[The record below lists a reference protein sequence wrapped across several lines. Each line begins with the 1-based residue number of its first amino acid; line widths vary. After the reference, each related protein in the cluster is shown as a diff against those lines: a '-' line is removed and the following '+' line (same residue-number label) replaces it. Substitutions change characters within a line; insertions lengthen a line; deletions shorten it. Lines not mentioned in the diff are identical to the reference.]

1 MNPKTSIPDIQI
13 LSIHAYLKLY
23 QNVVL
28 PDIILLMKNIFNF
41 RNLGIYSLIYTIVTL
56 AVSIFKLTNGI
67 NYDPLGYWHEIDRA
81 FVLFIIFVAVLTIK
95 YFRFSKYIV
104 NILSQFLPLILS
116 ILAYLFLLYLRG
128 IVSPDIFKKLLF
140 YSLVFFI
147 AFFLLKWLFNTIF
160 NLIDSLSR
168 SKALNRMRIELW
180 GLLIIILLLIPFG
193 IYFFFKEDSS
203 FIVNYCNSYLSYLT
217 GVLLI
222 ILLLGV
228 LFTARKKNKTGAA
241 EIIMIVIYYFFFI
254 LFYLNIINIY
264 VILAIELFGLL
275 SIVLYSVRNSISFN
289 TALALLI
296 YLLMILRALYYFT
309 DFLIL

>member
-1 MNPKTSIPDIQI
+1 M
-13 LSIHAYLKLY
+13 
-23 QNVVL
+23 
-28 PDIILLMKNIFNF
+28 
-41 RNLGIYSLIYTIVTL
+41 
-56 AVSIFKLTNGI
+56 
-67 NYDPLGYWHEIDRA
+67 
-81 FVLFIIFVAVLTIK
+81 LTIK
-95 YFRFSKYIV
+95 YFRFSKYIG
-104 NILSQFLPLILS
+104 NILSQLLPLILS

-222 ILLLGV
+222 ILFLGV

-296 YLLMILRALYYFT
+296 YLLIYLRMRSRTARAISSRMKTKVQTLPVISPCATKNVISSLTGIFPSRVQASHHGVEATIFPPGLMMALIPVFAH
-309 DFLIL
+309 LAMARRVSIALRQA

>member
-67 NYDPLGYWHEIDRA
+67 NYDPLGYWHDIDRA

-95 YFRFSKYIV
+95 YFRFSKYIG
-104 NILSQFLPLILS
+104 NILSQLLPLILS
-116 ILAYLFLLYLRG
+116 ILAYLFLLYLRD

-180 GLLIIILLLIPFG
+180 GLL
-193 IYFFFKEDSS
+193 YFK
-203 FIVNYCNSYLSYLT
+203 VRLT
-217 GVLLI
+217 
-222 ILLLGV
+222 
-228 LFTARKKNKTGAA
+228 R
-241 EIIMIVIYYFFFI
+241 
-254 LFYLNIINIY
+254 
-264 VILAIELFGLL
+264 IELAYTKLKVWCHTFRRQAQIIGTLG
-275 SIVLYSVRNSISFN
+275 IKYCVENSNKMS
-289 TALALLI
+289 
-296 YLLMILRALYYFT
+296 
-309 DFLIL
+309 